1 MDHVMD
7 RVRNLT
13 LQRANSDYSKQ
24 GFGHYDLLQV
34 CVLHASCMTVPLH
47 EEANHSTRPTCVFDC
62 GNQSAD
68 VISEGGVLQ
77 YNRINR
83 SYVYTQGFSSM

>member
-1 MDHVMD
+1 MD

-47 EEANHSTRPTCVFDC
+47 EEAT
-62 GNQSAD
+62 SAD
-68 VISEGGVLQ
+68 WLPQSNTHVGRVE
-77 YNRINR
+77 
-83 SYVYTQGFSSM
+83 